1 MLPDEGHNMFRFFN
15 RRSTGNRSFAM
26 PAAPAVMQDGV
37 GTPGEDGAVTVLES
51 TDRNFGRRKSD
62 RENVLTVGGNI
73 SLKGKVSGCAMLY
86 VEGDADVK
94 VNDCGALVVSETGR
108 FHGKARV
115 ESAEIAGLMTGDVV
129 CTGRLILRATG
140 RISGR
145 IRYGELE
152 IETGGA
158 LGGNIAALPAK
169 DRTGAGEEFFGL
181 VRYS

>member
-1 MLPDEGHNMFRFFN
+1 MFRFFN
-15 RRSTGNRSFAM
+15 RQSDGNRAV
-26 PAAPAVMQDGV
+26 ATRTAPAMTQQVAEPYTDDAAVAVMDSNG
-37 GTPGEDGAVTVLES
+37 
-51 TDRNFGRRKSD
+51 RNFGRRRND

-73 SLKGKVSGCAMLY
+73 TLKGKVSGCAMLY

-94 VNDCGALVVSETGR
+94 VSDCGALVVAETGR

-140 RISGR
+140 RIKGK

-158 LGGNIAALPAK
+158 LGGNIAALPAAE
-169 DRTGAGEEFFGL
+169 RTSAEEEFFGL